1 LAFVFVLLIVV
12 VFVFV
17 LIVVGQANT
26 KLVVEE
32 AHVPEVTCSPAWV
45 KLPSSERERVLG
57 VEGESRIIAHIRW
70 LDEPVAPNLVVMLA
84 ALALHR
90 RHRRVA
96 GVEKPTEL

>member
-1 LAFVFVLLIVV
+1 V

-45 KLPSSERERVLG
+45 KLPSSKCERVVG
-57 VEGESRIIAHIRW
+57 VEGESRIIA
-70 LDEPVAPNLVVMLA
+70 
-84 ALALHR
+84 
-90 RHRRVA
+90 
-96 GVEKPTEL
+96 